1 MHFILKR
8 YIMQDLLSAACK
20 YRKGAVS
27 NNNMGSMS
35 VKPLSHFYNLYIVFI
50 CITVLFSCWVS
61 SFNRRCHQLGCII
74 PAVFFATTFSNH
86 SLWQVGTWLSLVSNT
101 FTSARWQCIY
111 PTFWLH
117 FCTVRGSE
125 EVLHIYVC
133 ALHSNLILTP
143 LGTFS
148 LCNVHRA
155 MSSLQVVWY
164 WHSRF
169 YTAGVQTQVCF
180 YLTPKGTVCA
190 GWDAK
195 ESDYT
200 WTSNKL
206 LMKLLF
212 TFCSTISS
220 ISYTQHHRGT
230 PKVTWIGRLSY

>member
-1 MHFILKR
+1 
-8 YIMQDLLSAACK
+8 MQDLLSAACK

-86 SLWQVGTWLSLVSNT
+86 SLWQVGTWPSLVSNT
-101 FTSARWQCIY
+101 FTSLRWQCIY

-133 ALHSNLILTP
+133 ALHSTLILTP
-143 LGTFS
+143 LGTFLTLECTQS
-148 LCNVHRA
+148 YVITT
-155 MSSLQVVWY
+155 
-164 WHSRF
+164 SRLIL
-169 YTAGVQTQVCF
+169 TLEVLHCWCTNSGVF
-180 YLTPKGTVCA
+180 LP
-190 GWDAK
+190 DAK
-195 ESDYT
+195 GYLVCRMGCEGEWLYMD
-200 WTSNKL
+200 
-206 LMKLLF
+206 
-212 TFCSTISS
+212 I
-220 ISYTQHHRGT
+220 
-230 PKVTWIGRLSY
+230 